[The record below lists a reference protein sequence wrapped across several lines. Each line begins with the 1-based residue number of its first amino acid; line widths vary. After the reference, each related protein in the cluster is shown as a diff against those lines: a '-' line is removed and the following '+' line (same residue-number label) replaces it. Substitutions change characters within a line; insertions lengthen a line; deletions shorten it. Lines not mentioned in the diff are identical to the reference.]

1 MIRLILFI
9 ATFALSMICEAQVSE
24 NRTVADFM
32 EIHTSTGVNVY
43 YTQSSEKSVKVETDS
58 KEKLDRIATEV
69 KGGTLKIYVKSSKDK
84 WGKDNTFK
92 VLKVYVSAPNVTEFK
107 STSGSSIILENE
119 VTSNSKIGVDISSG
133 SSIKGDISA
142 KTIDIEADSGSSF
155 KGKITAT
162 SVNVELDSGSS
173 VSVSGKADSITIE
186 ADSGANFSGKDFTVK
201 SAVIGAD
208 SASSVTLTVT
218 ESIKASAD
226 SLAKINYYGNPKNA
240 DKKSSSLGE
249 VNEK

>member
-24 NRTVADFM
+24 NRNVSDFT
-32 EIHTSTGVNVY
+32 EIHTSSGVSVY
-43 YTQSSEKSVKVETDS
+43 YTQSDKKSIRVESDNQEKVN
-58 KEKLDRIATEV
+58 RIATEV
-69 KGGTLKIYVKSSKDK
+69 NGGKLKISVKSSKEK

-107 STSGSSIILENE
+107 STSGSSITLENE
-119 VTSNSKIGVDISSG
+119 VTSNSKIGIDVSSG
-133 SSIKGDISA
+133 SAIRGNISA
-142 KTIDIEADSGSSF
+142 KNIDIEADSGSSF
-155 KGKITAT
+155 KGKITGT

-173 VSVSGKADSITIE
+173 VSVSGKADSVTIE
-186 ADSGANFSGKDFTVK
+186 ADSAGNFSGKDFTVK
-201 SAVIGAD
+201 SAVIEAD

-249 VNEK
+249 VNQK

>member
-9 ATFALSMICEAQVSE
+9 ATFALSVICEAQVSE
-24 NRTVADFM
+24 NRTVSDFTK
-32 EIHTSTGVNVY
+32 IHTSTGVNVY
-43 YTQSSEKSVKVETDS
+43 YTQSSEKSIRVETDD
-58 KEKLDRIATEV
+58 KEKLNRIKTV
-69 KGGTLKIYVKSSKDK
+69 VSGGTLKIHVKSVRGK
-84 WGKDNTFK
+84 WGEDDTFK
-92 VLKVYVSAPNVTEFK
+92 KLKIYVAAPDVKTFEAD
-107 STSGSSIILENE
+107 SGSSITLENG

-142 KTIDIEADSGSSF
+142 KNIDIEADSGSSF

-173 VSVSGKADSITIE
+173 VSVSGKADSVTIE
-186 ADSGANFSGKDFTVK
+186 ADSAGNFSGKDFVVK
-201 SAVIGAD
+201 SAVIEAD

-226 SLAKINYYGNPKNA
+226 SLAKINYYGNPKKA

-249 VNEK
+249 VNQK

>member
-24 NRTVADFM
+24 NRNVSDFT
-32 EIHTSTGVNVY
+32 EIHTSSGVSVY
-43 YTQSSEKSVKVETDS
+43 YTQSEKKSIRVESDNQEKVN
-58 KEKLDRIATEV
+58 RIATEV
-69 KGGTLKIYVKSSKDK
+69 NGGKLKISVKSSKEK

-107 STSGSSIILENE
+107 STSGSSITLENE
-119 VTSNSKIGVDISSG
+119 VTSNSKIGIDVSSG
-133 SSIKGDISA
+133 SAIRGNISA
-142 KTIDIEADSGSSF
+142 KNIDIEADSGSSF
-155 KGKITAT
+155 KGKITGT

-173 VSVSGKADSITIE
+173 VSVSGKADSVTIE
-186 ADSGANFSGKDFTVK
+186 ADSAGNFSGKDFTVK
-201 SAVIGAD
+201 SAVIEAD

-249 VNEK
+249 VNQK

>member
-24 NRTVADFM
+24 NRNVSDFT
-32 EIHTSTGVNVY
+32 EIHTSSGVSVY
-43 YTQSSEKSVKVETDS
+43 YTQSDKKSIRVESDNQEKVN
-58 KEKLDRIATEV
+58 RIATEV
-69 KGGTLKIYVKSSKDK
+69 NGGKLKISVKSSKDK

-107 STSGSSIILENE
+107 STSGSNITLENE
-119 VTSNSKIGVDISSG
+119 VTSNSKIGIDISSG

-142 KTIDIEADSGSSF
+142 KNIDIEADSGSSF
-155 KGKITAT
+155 KGKITGT

-173 VSVSGKADSITIE
+173 VSVSGKADSVTIE
-186 ADSGANFSGKDFTVK
+186 ADSAGNFSGKDFTVK
-201 SAVIGAD
+201 SAVIEAD

-249 VNEK
+249 VNQK

>member
-24 NRTVADFM
+24 NRNVSDFT
-32 EIHTSTGVNVY
+32 EIHTSSGVSVY
-43 YTQSSEKSVKVETDS
+43 YTQSDKKSIRVESDNQEKVN
-58 KEKLDRIATEV
+58 RIATEV
-69 KGGTLKIYVKSSKDK
+69 NGGKLKISVKSSKDK

-107 STSGSSIILENE
+107 STSGSSITLENE
-119 VTSNSKIGVDISSG
+119 VTSNSKIGIDVSSG
-133 SSIKGDISA
+133 SAIRGNISA
-142 KTIDIEADSGSSF
+142 KNIDIEADSGSSF
-155 KGKITAT
+155 KGKITGT

-173 VSVSGKADSITIE
+173 VSVSGKADSVTIE
-186 ADSGANFSGKDFTVK
+186 ADSAGNFSGKDFTVK
-201 SAVIGAD
+201 SAVIEAD

-226 SLAKINYYGNPKNA
+226 SLAKINYYGNPKNVNK
-240 DKKSSSLGE
+240 DTSSLGE
-249 VNEK
+249 INEK